1 MKALSIRPDY
11 AIDILAGNK
20 KIEYRSWN
28 TDYRGDLLICSTAK
42 KIKGTI
48 PGHALI
54 VCQIADVKKL
64 AEKKFAWKLENFR
77 DIEPFKIKGQQ
88 GFFNVDD
95 SLIKFMPDLNDE
107 QAEQFVD
114 EHFTPLFI

>member
-64 AEKKFAWKLENFR
+64 AEKKFAWKLITRATKMMMPLKLRGVFSMNKLEF
-77 DIEPFKIKGQQ
+77 ITLTVAIVSMFL
-88 GFFNVDD
+88 
-95 SLIKFMPDLNDE
+95 SLVSVLS
-107 QAEQFVD
+107 
-114 EHFTPLFI
+114 